1 MNCVWGVK
9 DPPPFGNRSVS
20 SSFLLESCVLNK
32 ELNLQLWHSC
42 LPFYSCFPESPLLGT
57 FLSCSFFIFLGS
69 NTHTH
74 THTHTHSEKERTEWK
89 AGFKM
94 SLLKKITRCP
104 HWNYIFSSS
113 CSLKIFKLLYSSKL
127 ILLDTDIS

>member
-9 DPPPFGNRSVS
+9 DPPPFGNRRVS

-57 FLSCSFFIFLGS
+57 LLSCSFFIFLGS
-69 NTHTH
+69 NTLSHTH
-74 THTHTHSEKERTEWK
+74 TQWEGDNRMESWIQNV
-89 AGFKM
+89 AF
-94 SLLKKITRCP
+94 KKITRCP

-127 ILLDTDIS
+127 LLLDTDTS